1 MGIITIISAVL
12 LFIEA
17 VVECINMI
25 EHGTPAKDSDIL
37 EMLENNKDYFDTDKK
52 WNDKFRL
59 YTSYRSSA
67 PSIHQTQYSIIF
79 PYYIDDVGVVPIWYK
94 SAGRIRKIFEEKIS
108 ASKYEV
114 TKRDKLGLNK
124 K

>member
-1 MGIITIISAVL
+1 MTILIIIVIVALLVWAGIEIVNL
-12 LFIEA
+12 LEY
-17 VVECINMI
+17 ES
-25 EHGTPAKDSDIL
+25 PAKDSDIL
-37 EMLENNKDYFDTDKK
+37 EMLEKCGADYELDAK
-52 WNDKFRL
+52 WNDKFKL
-59 YTSYRSSA
+59 KAHWKSSA
-67 PSIHQTQYSIIF
+67 PSIYQTQYSIIF

-108 ASKYEV
+108 ASRYDV